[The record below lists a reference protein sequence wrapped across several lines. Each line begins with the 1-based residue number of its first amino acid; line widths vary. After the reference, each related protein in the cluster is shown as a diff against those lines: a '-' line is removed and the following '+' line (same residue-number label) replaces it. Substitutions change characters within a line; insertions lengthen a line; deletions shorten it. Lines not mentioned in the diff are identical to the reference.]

1 MARVPYVS
9 PDDLSAEKRPLLDTL
24 SDRPGSSR
32 DHGLEGGTLNV
43 YRALAQDVDSLEAL
57 RSYSSTLWRES
68 GLDPHERE
76 FVLLATAHAVDSEYE
91 WQQHVRVALDEGLS
105 RDQIRAVT
113 TGDADALAP
122 AHAELVSYVHRFVDG
137 TVDDDAHD
145 QLVAQY
151 EPDTVQAI
159 TMLSGHYLGLA
170 RMIDAFDVETEADF
184 VGWQLE
190 TLPESDDRQEA

>member
-9 PDDLSAEKRPLLDTL
+9 PEDLPAEKRPLLDTL
-24 SDRPGSSR
+24 SDRAESGR
-32 DHGLEGGTLNV
+32 NHDLEGGTLNV
-43 YRALAQDVDSLEAL
+43 YRALAQDVDCLEAL
-57 RSYSSTLWRES
+57 RAYSSTLWRES

-76 FVLLATAHAVDSEYE
+76 FVLLATAHAADSEYE

-105 RDQIRAVT
+105 REQIRAVA
-113 TGDADALAP
+113 TGDADSLEP

-145 QLVAQY
+145 QLAAHY
-151 EPDTVQAI
+151 EPGVIQAI

-170 RMIDAFDVETEADF
+170 RTIDAFGVETETDF
-184 VGWQLE
+184 VGWHLE